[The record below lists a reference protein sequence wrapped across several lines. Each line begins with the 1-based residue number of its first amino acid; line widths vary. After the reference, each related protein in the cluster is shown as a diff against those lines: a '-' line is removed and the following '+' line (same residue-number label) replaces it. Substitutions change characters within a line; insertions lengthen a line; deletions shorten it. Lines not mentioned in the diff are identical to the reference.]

1 MREYTPVPI
10 QNVVRLPEAVRQWR
24 WGMRLLNNV
33 PEKDRLGYLLGLQA
47 ERHIQRWSGWVA
59 WGLLGLGP
67 VLFLLLM
74 LWRILGL

>member
-1 MREYTPVPI
+1 
-10 QNVVRLPEAVRQWR
+10 
-24 WGMRLLNNV
+24 MRLLNNV
-33 PEKDRLGYLLGLQA
+33 PEKDRLGYLRGLQA